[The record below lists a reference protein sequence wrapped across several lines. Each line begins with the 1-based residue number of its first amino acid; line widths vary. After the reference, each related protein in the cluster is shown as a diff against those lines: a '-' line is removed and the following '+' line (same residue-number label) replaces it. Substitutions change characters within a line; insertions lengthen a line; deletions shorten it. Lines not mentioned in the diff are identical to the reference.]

1 MADTKVSVADI
12 FESMSYGPAPESDA
26 PAQAWLAAHA
36 PHLRLFIGGEWRE
49 PSGGEYFA
57 SSQPGDGN
65 PVDRHR
71 PGNG

>member
-36 PHLRLFIGGEWRE
+36 PHLRLFIGGEWRD
-49 PSGGEYFA
+49 PSGGEYFPTVTPA
-57 SSQPGDGN
+57 TATP
-65 PVDRHR
+65 
-71 PGNG
+71 